1 MEVIL
6 LEQVANLGKLGDRV
20 TVRAGY
26 ARNFLVPSKK
36 AVPASVKNIAEFE
49 SRREEL
55 EKAATEVLNAA
66 KSRAEQIASIAQL
79 SIKAN
84 AGEEGKL
91 FGSIGVTDIVDA
103 AAAAGFKVER
113 REVSLP
119 EAIRNIGEFEV
130 SFQLHSDVAQTI
142 KLVVEAEKQNND

>member
-6 LEQVANLGKLGDRV
+6 LERVANLGNLGDRV
-20 TVRAGY
+20 KVRSGY
-26 ARNFLVPSKK
+26 GRNFLVPSKK
-36 AVPASVKNIAEFE
+36 AVPANEANIAEFE
-49 SRREEL
+49 SRRAEL
-55 EKAATEVLNAA
+55 EKAAADVLATA
-66 KSRAEQIASIAQL
+66 QSRAEAIAAVGSIT
-79 SIKAN
+79 IKAI

-103 AAAAGFKVER
+103 ASAAGIEVER

-130 SFQLHSDVAQTI
+130 SFQLHSDVAQSI
-142 KLVVEAEKQNND
+142 QLIIEAE